1 MTSLGPE
8 EQQRV
13 NDILF
18 GQRCQIIG
26 KVEVGTSLQK
36 EINYTRQT
44 NRLIDNSWEKVSG
57 Y

>member
-36 EINYTRQT
+36 EINYTKQT
-44 NRLIDNSWEKVSG
+44 NRLIDNSW
-57 Y
+57 

>member
-26 KVEVGTSLQK
+26 KVEVGKSLQK
-36 EINYTRQT
+36 EINYTKQT
-44 NRLIDNSWEKVSG
+44 NRLIDNSW
-57 Y
+57 